1 MLQPQIILQYLYKLL
16 IWSTSYWF
24 LFRPTININF
34 SFTNNHSSHQ
44 QFVKLFI
51 KKFVS
56 LGLLFCGAKW
66 CMNTYTSTFNNNIW
80 HALQRVGHLLHG
92 WTLFSWFLANP
103 LKMWTLLA
111 KPFHLFTTSLALDY
125 ARPSTSIGSTEFTE
139 GSHWGSTNSLSGVPR
154 PFGAFL
160 WYFTI
165 RAECIFSHCNH
176 AFKHDFHGL
185 NIQQR
190 FVFKG

>member
-1 MLQPQIILQYLYKLL
+1 MGERFFLGFLQI
-16 IWSTSYWF
+16 
-24 LFRPTININF
+24 
-34 SFTNNHSSHQ
+34 
-44 QFVKLFI
+44 
-51 KKFVS
+51 
-56 LGLLFCGAKW
+56 
-66 CMNTYTSTFNNNIW
+66 
-80 HALQRVGHLLHG
+80 
-92 WTLFSWFLANP
+92 P

-165 RAECIFSHCNH
+165 RAECIFPHCNR

-185 NIQQR
+185 NIRQR